1 MNKVRFGFA
10 DTVIT
15 PVHPEYVYIDG
26 YGNRSKPADGVRDD
40 LHAKVCAIISGERT
54 FLLFSID
61 LIGFRKYTYDLITT
75 QISEITGISK
85 ENVALCC
92 IHTHAAPATGLLDE
106 LPIDTDYFAYVG
118 ECCARIAM
126 KAIERACP
134 GSLSFAL
141 LPEELT
147 SCYNRRKGRE
157 VIDRSIRAAT
167 FRDESGALKGVFCT
181 AACHAVV
188 STDYKLSADWL
199 SVLNRISTDET
210 PYMYFQGRGADIDP
224 KDFHQFP
231 IDEFIERLG
240 GELAKPVKRFAENTQ
255 KGESFDGEV
264 RWEYETVRIP
274 MRHFDDPAFLDDG
287 IKKYLDEYLKLPPT
301 DHQKHY
307 KLRPLQWF
315 RHMKRIAE
323 SGGDFDLDLPL
334 QYLAIGKTAI
344 FAFVP
349 FELLT
354 LTGNKLEDIFAEAG
368 FPRGGIYVC
377 GYSNITEGYLAPAE
391 EFEFGGYEVA
401 GSNRWY
407 NTGETVPETEG
418 AVLEW
423 FKNKAEG
430 LK

>member
-10 DTVIT
+10 DTIIT

-40 LHAKVCAIISGERT
+40 LHAKVCAIVNGERT

-92 IHTHAAPATGLLDE
+92 IHNHAGPATGLLDE

-134 GSLSFAL
+134 GSLCFGL
-141 LPEELT
+141 LPEELI

-167 FRDESGALKGVFCT
+167 FRDESGALKGVLCT

-199 SVLNRISTDET
+199 SVLNSLSTDEV
-210 PYMYFQGRGADIDP
+210 PYMYFQGRGADVDP
-224 KDFHQFP
+224 KDFHKFP

-240 GELAKPVKRFAENTQ
+240 GELAEPVKRFAESTQ
-255 KGESFDGEV
+255 KGESFGGEV

-274 MRHFDDPAFLDDG
+274 MRHFDDPAFLDEG
-287 IKKYLDEYLKLPPT
+287 IKKYLDEYLKLPPPT
-301 DHQKHY
+301 T
-307 KLRPLQWF
+307 R
-315 RHMKRIAE
+315 
-323 SGGDFDLDLPL
+323 S
-334 QYLAIGKTAI
+334 TTS
-344 FAFVP
+344 FVP
-349 FELLT
+349 F
-354 LTGNKLEDIFAEAG
+354 
-368 FPRGGIYVC
+368 
-377 GYSNITEGYLAPAE
+377 S
-391 EFEFGGYEVA
+391 
-401 GSNRWY
+401 GS
-407 NTGETVPETEG
+407 VI
-418 AVLEW
+418 
-423 FKNKAEG
+423 
-430 LK
+430 